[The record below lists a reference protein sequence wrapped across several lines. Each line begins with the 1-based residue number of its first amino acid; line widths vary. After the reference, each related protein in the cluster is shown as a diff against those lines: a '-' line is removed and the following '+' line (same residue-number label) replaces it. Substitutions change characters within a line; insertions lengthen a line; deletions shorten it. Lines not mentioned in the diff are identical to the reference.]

1 MYCAYLKT
9 DNQWNIS
16 YSQTEAIN
24 HHDSIVIFDEKPT
37 DEQILEAIQEQEP
50 NLFVSFMGN
59 GPVIVTDRPYVH
71 TLRNGL
77 LQETLKEHTEVYVGY
92 IAHTT
97 TSRKIKSRDFYIVT
111 DRWTNGYSYE
121 NIVFEKVKDQ
131 DYLLARVD
139 VATWT
144 LIKNKID
151 QKNQKNKER
160 RQNELVTF
168 NEIRSHVFG
177 LRTGS
182 FYMSKPTP
190 GDLVTAILA
199 NDFYKGKDETNSRLK
214 EVAIKWLKHP
224 EENEARFLE
233 NNWATEEQ
241 IEFIVKRFKTIVKT
255 RGKKK

>member
-1 MYCAYLKT
+1 MYCAYLKN
-9 DNQWNIS
+9 DNQWKIS
-16 YSQTEAIN
+16 YSQAEIID
-24 HHDSIVIFDEKPT
+24 HPDSLVIFDEKPT

-59 GPVIVTDRPYVH
+59 GPVIVTDKPYVY

-77 LQETLKEHTEVYVGY
+77 LQEALKEHTEVYVGY
-92 IAHTT
+92 IAHTLV
-97 TSRKIKSRDFYIVT
+97 SRKIKSRDVYIVI
-111 DRWTNGYSYE
+111 DRWSTDSYE
-121 NIVFEKVKDQ
+121 NIVFEQVEDQ
-131 DYLLARVD
+131 TCFLARID
-139 VATWT
+139 ADTWN
-144 LIKNKID
+144 LIKNKVEHKK
-151 QKNQKNKER
+151 QKDKEK
-160 RQNELVTF
+160 RQNKLVTF
-168 NEIRSHVFG
+168 NEIRSYIFRFH
-177 LRTGS
+177 TGS

-241 IEFIVKRFKTIVKT
+241 IEFIVKRFKTAVKAK
-255 RGKKK
+255 GKKK